1 MSILSELQR
10 RNVLRVA
17 AGYVAVSWLIV
28 QVMDTLADA
37 FALTGEHIRVAV
49 IVLAICFVPVL
60 IISWAFELTPEGF
73 KRDAD
78 VERDTPAAQKS
89 KKRLDRIVMA
99 ALALAVAYFVID
111 EILIEPQQVPP
122 ATVAGRSIAVLPFVN
137 LSADPEQEFFSDG
150 ISEEMLNLLSGI
162 RELRVISRT
171 SAFQYKDTDKD
182 IPTIAAE
189 LSVAHILEGSV
200 RKAGDTVRV
209 TAQLIH
215 GPTDAQ
221 VWAETWDRELDDI
234 FAIQNEIATQV
245 VDQLRMELIGEIP
258 RSDSVD
264 SKAFLLF
271 LEADHLMRAGI
282 PGGEFLDNVRKAV
295 DLLEQA
301 LEIEPDYVDA
311 LNELSVALYR
321 LWGLGGPRVPDDP
334 KLLRSIEL
342 HERAYSLDPNN
353 PTTLAY
359 RGYGIMLRPGNTAE
373 AAAIFERALNLDP
386 TNEDVM
392 RVGLQ
397 FARSTGYR
405 DTAIELGRFQTSRD
419 PRCADCFYQ
428 LSVAYRDAGQYEAAR
443 EAGEI
448 AQALGFSMSF
458 SLARTSLFE
467 GDPAPMLAVMET
479 APESWQSAAYR
490 VMAFHSAGGDDEA
503 DAALVHLLENYSDTH
518 PFEIAQA
525 FAWRNEPDSAF
536 EWLDRS
542 LAKYRLQV
550 LMSNQ
555 NPEFRNLHD
564 DPRWGEFLRRIERH
578 PDQLA
583 EIRFNPQL
591 PD

>member
-1 MSILSELQR
+1 MSILRELQR

-17 AGYVAVSWLIV
+17 AGYIAVSWLVV
-28 QVMDTLADA
+28 QVMDTLSEA
-37 FALTGEHIRVAV
+37 FGLTGEHIRIAV
-49 IVLAICFVPVL
+49 IVLAICFIPVL
-60 IISWAFELTPEGF
+60 IVSWAFELTPEGF

-89 KKRLDRIVMA
+89 QKRLDRIVMA

-111 EILIEPQQVPP
+111 EVVIEPRQVTP
-122 ATVAGRSIAVLPFVN
+122 ATDADRSIAVLPFVN

-150 ISEEMLNLLSGI
+150 ISEEMLNLLAGI

-209 TAQLIH
+209 TVQLIH

-221 VWAETWDRELDDI
+221 VWSETWDRELDNI
-234 FAIQNEIATQV
+234 FAIQNEIATLV
-245 VDQLRMELIGEIP
+245 VDQLRMELVGEIP
-258 RSDSVD
+258 RSNSVD

-271 LEADHLMRAGI
+271 LEADYLMQFGI
-282 PGGEFLDNVRKAV
+282 PGGQFLDGVREAV
-295 DLLEQA
+295 VLLEQA

-311 LNELSVALYR
+311 LNELSIALYR
-321 LWGLGGPRVPDDP
+321 LWSLGGTRAQNDP
-334 KLLRSIEL
+334 MLLRSVEL
-342 HERAYSLDPNN
+342 HERAFSLDPNN

-359 RGYGIMLRPGNTAE
+359 RGYGIMLRPGYTTD

-397 FARSTGYR
+397 FARSIGYW
-405 DTAIELGRFQTSRD
+405 DKAIELGRFQTSRD

-428 LSVAYRDAGQYEAAR
+428 LSVAYRDAGQFEAAR
-443 EAGEI
+443 EVGEI
-448 AQALGFSMSF
+448 ARALGVNMGF

-467 GDPAPMLAVMET
+467 GDPVPMLTVLET
-479 APESWQSAAYR
+479 AEESWQSAAYR
-490 VMAFHSAGGDDEA
+490 VMALHSAGRQDES
-503 DAALVHLLENYSDTH
+503 DVALTHLLTSYGDTH
-518 PFEIAQA
+518 PFEIAKA
-525 FAWRNEPDSAF
+525 FAWRDDPDNSF
-536 EWLDRS
+536 EWLDRA
-542 LAKYRLQV
+542 LEKYRLQV
-550 LMSNQ
+550 LFSNQ
-555 NPEFRNLHD
+555 SPEFRNLYD
-564 DPRWGEFLRRIERH
+564 DPRWDEFLRRIERH

-583 EIRFNPQL
+583 EIRFDPQL